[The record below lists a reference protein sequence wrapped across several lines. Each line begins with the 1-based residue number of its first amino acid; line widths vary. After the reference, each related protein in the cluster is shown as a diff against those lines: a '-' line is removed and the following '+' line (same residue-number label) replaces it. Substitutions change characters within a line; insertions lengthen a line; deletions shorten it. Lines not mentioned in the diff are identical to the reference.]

1 MRTFSNT
8 RSATN
13 KPPPRTTVAVASAA
27 DFPVSPSPDGIATA
41 YGSPARPFDTRSR
54 LLTAAEILFAD
65 RGIEAVSLREVTRAS
80 GAKNA
85 IAVQYHFND
94 RAGVLQ
100 AILDKHAPDIESR
113 RNAMLDTYEAEG
125 NPDLRFLASAF
136 ILPLAAQ
143 LANNDGGPEFLQ
155 IYADL
160 VNRPRPEWSVGEST
174 VRNDSVQR
182 WRKLLDPLLEPDATR
197 LHRRF
202 TAMLHTT
209 VELGRRA
216 RSGPHTDDRL
226 FVSYLI
232 DVVAA
237 ILAAPVSPE
246 TRRLADERDTVRR
259 RPKSKR

>member
-1 MRTFSNT
+1 MAVSL
-8 RSATN
+8 SPGDMAAPAT
-13 KPPPRTTVAVASAA
+13 
-27 DFPVSPSPDGIATA
+27 TA
-41 YGSPARPFDTRSR
+41 LARPSDTRAR
-54 LLTAAEILFAD
+54 LVAAAETLFAE
-65 RGIEAVSLREVTRAS
+65 RGIDAVSLREVTRAS

-85 IAVQYHFND
+85 IAVQYHFSD

-100 AILDKHAPDIESR
+100 AIFDKHSPDVEAR
-113 RNAMLDTYEAEG
+113 RNAMLDDYEARGE
-125 NPDLRFLASAF
+125 PDLRFLASAF
-136 ILPLAAQ
+136 IRPLAAQ
-143 LANNDGGPEFLQ
+143 LGNPDGGPEYLQ

-160 VNRPRPEWSVGEST
+160 LNRPRPDWSATPDTDVPP
-174 VRNDSVQR
+174 DSVQR

-202 TAMLHTT
+202 TAMLHAS

-237 ILAAPVSPE
+237 ILAAPVSAE
-246 TRRLADERDTVRR
+246 RADWPTNATAPGRSR
-259 RPKSKR
+259 RPRRPSQPRGKATPGPR

>member
-1 MRTFSNT
+1 MAVSL
-8 RSATN
+8 SPGDMAAPAT
-13 KPPPRTTVAVASAA
+13 
-27 DFPVSPSPDGIATA
+27 TA
-41 YGSPARPFDTRSR
+41 LARPSDTRAR
-54 LLTAAEILFAD
+54 LVAAAETLFAE
-65 RGIEAVSLREVTRAS
+65 RGIDAVSLREVTRAS

-85 IAVQYHFND
+85 IAVQYHFSD

-100 AILDKHAPDIESR
+100 AIFDKHSPDVEAR
-113 RNAMLDTYEAEG
+113 RNAMLDDYEARGE
-125 NPDLRFLASAF
+125 PDLRFLASAF
-136 ILPLAAQ
+136 IRPLAAQ
-143 LANNDGGPEFLQ
+143 LGNPDGGPEYLQ

-160 VNRPRPEWSVGEST
+160 LNRPRPDWSATPDTDVPP
-174 VRNDSVQR
+174 DSVQR

-202 TAMLHTT
+202 TAMLHAS

-237 ILAAPVSPE
+237 ILAAPVSAE
-246 TRRLADERDTVRR
+246 TCRLADERDRARKV
-259 RPKSKR
+259 PKTPKAKSAKGKGHAGP